1 MVGGKVA
8 KWQVVSEPAPLPPCN
23 SATLSMKILLV
34 DDDIDLING
43 IEATLQEA
51 GYETAL
57 AYTAEDGVRAV
68 MTEQPDLIL
77 LDVMIPEMGGWSACK
92 VIRKITAVPI
102 IFLTALGNVENIVKG
117 LEVGADDYMVKPFI
131 EAEFLARIYAHLRRQ
146 TAVDDS
152 DEGQGDGRIIF
163 GDGELI
169 IDTADHSV
177 TVNGQDCALSQREFE
192 LLAAMATSAGTVLT
206 VSDLISRA
214 WGSDYGESTNLKTY
228 IHYLRK
234 KIETDPATPRW
245 ILTVRGIGY
254 RFADK

>member
-1 MVGGKVA
+1 
-8 KWQVVSEPAPLPPCN
+8 
-23 SATLSMKILLV
+23 MKILLV

-43 IEATLQEA
+43 IDATLRNA

-68 MTEQPDLIL
+68 MAEQPDLIL
-77 LDVMIPEMGGWSACK
+77 LDVMIPEMGGWTVCK
-92 VIRKITAVPI
+92 LIRKITAVPI

-117 LEVGADDYMVKPFI
+117 LEMGADDYMVKPFI

-152 DEGQGDGRIIF
+152 DDGGRGDGRLVF

-169 IDTADHSV
+169 IDTIAHSV
-177 TVNGQDCALSQREFE
+177 TVNGQDRALTQREFE
-192 LLAAMATSAGTVLT
+192 LLVTMATNAGTVLT
-206 VSDLISRA
+206 VGDLTARA
-214 WGSDYGESTNLKTY
+214 WGADYGNAPRNLKTY

-234 KIETDPATPRW
+234 KIEADSATPRW